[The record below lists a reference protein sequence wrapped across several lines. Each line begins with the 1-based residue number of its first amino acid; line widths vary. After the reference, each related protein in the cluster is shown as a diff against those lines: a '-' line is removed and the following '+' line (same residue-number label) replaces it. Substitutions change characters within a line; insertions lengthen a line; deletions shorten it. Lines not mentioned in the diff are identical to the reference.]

1 MRTTHIKSNVV
12 NNGVPKLPTS
22 DAIYYGEIAINYGAS
37 GETLSIKNSND
48 EIVPFSSDNAIN
60 KAFEVHAQ
68 SLIDLDGRIV
78 ELKDTKVESEE
89 FNKIV
94 SDLNQKLSVASE
106 SLDNLY
112 NEIVNLTD
120 KINENEVVISESLC
134 DLDKRIK
141 KIDTSYNNP
150 TLTAITFNSITWV
163 TDIPAKGGTATKDN
177 CSFKVYGN
185 YDNGTSV
192 DISSD
197 ATVEGTLVVPSSKA
211 EQRHEAGQL
220 TLTASYSGFTA
231 TGSITA
237 YQEAVPDPSMEPLTF
252 NILSAGTINWTAS
265 DTAVAKTINYKLN
278 NGEWKSIKSNTGS
291 SAPTITVNP
300 GDKVQFRGNNT
311 QYATSSSRYNSF
323 SGSTAS
329 FEAEGNIMSL
339 IYGDDFKN
347 RLTISSDY
355 VFAGL
360 FRYCTKLVSA
370 ENLVLPATTLASH
383 CYNYM
388 FDRCTSLITAPELPA
403 TKLAEHCYNCMF
415 TYCTSLTAAPVL
427 PATTLATYCYY
438 QMFYGCT
445 SLTTAPALPAT
456 TLATY
461 CYQYMFNGCTKLTTA
476 PELPATTLANSCY
489 TNMFRDC
496 TLLTTAP
503 ELPATTLADYC
514 YEDMFDGC
522 TSLTAAPELPATTL
536 ASYCYQNMFYGCTSL
551 TTAPEL
557 PATTLADSCYSS
569 MFYGTNVLP
578 DCSNIDFV
586 SSTVVASGGLKGL
599 FYGTKVTD
607 NDLERLLPKNDN
619 GRYYLPATTLAS
631 NCYQY
636 MFRDCR
642 NLTTAPALPATTL
655 ADYCY
660 QNMFKG
666 CSKLTTAP
674 ELPATTLAKNC
685 YQQMFYGCKSLNY
698 IKCLATN
705 ISASNCTYDWVYNVA
720 STGTFVKNHNM
731 ASWTTGTK
739 GIPAN
744 WTVEDNQEPLTFNI
758 LSAGTINWTAS
769 STSIAKTI
777 DYKLNDN
784 EWVSITS
791 NTGESAPTI
800 TVNSGDKIQF
810 RGNNAQYTT
819 NSFMYNSFSGSTAL
833 FEVEGN
839 IMSLIYGDDF
849 KNKLTISSNYAFAS
863 LFRGCTKLVSAENL
877 ILPATTL
884 AKYCY
889 TMMFEGCTSLTT
901 APALPAT
908 TLASN
913 CYNNMFSGTN
923 ALPDCSNIDFAS
935 STVVASGGLIG
946 LFAGT
951 KVTDND
957 LERLLP
963 KNDNGRYYLPAT
975 TLANSCYLNMFYKCT
990 SLTTAPELPA
1000 TTLAN
1005 YCYQSMFQGCISLT
1019 TAPTLPAT
1027 TLANYCYQSMFQGC
1041 TSLTTAPALPANRL
1055 ADYCYYNM
1063 FKGCTSLNYI
1073 KCLATSISAS
1083 DCTSNWVSGVASTG
1097 TFVKNPSMTS
1107 WPTDENGIPT
1117 GWTVQNA

>member
-720 STGTFVKNHNM
+720 STGTFVKNPNM

-935 STVVASGGLIG
+935 STVVASGGLQG